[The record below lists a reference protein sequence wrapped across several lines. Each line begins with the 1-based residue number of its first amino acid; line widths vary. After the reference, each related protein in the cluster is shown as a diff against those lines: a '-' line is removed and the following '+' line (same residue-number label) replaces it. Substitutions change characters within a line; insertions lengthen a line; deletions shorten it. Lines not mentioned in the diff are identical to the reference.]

1 MPVRLPKKRRISLSR
16 DFRRV
21 REEGKSYRGRNLIL
35 AVLADEALP
44 DIKVG
49 FITTKRLG
57 CAVVRNRLRRRLRA
71 VMVEMGDRVQPGHYL
86 VMVARQPS
94 AEASYVAL
102 KREWVWLAC
111 RAGIFLADPQS
122 TT

>member
-1 MPVRLPKKRRISLSR
+1 MRLPKKRRISLAR
-16 DFRRV
+16 EFRRV
-21 REEGKSYRGRNLIL
+21 REEGTSYRGRNLIL

-49 FITTKRLG
+49 FITTRRLG
-57 CAVVRNRLRRRLRA
+57 NAVVRNRLRRRLRA
-71 VMVEMGDRVQPGHYL
+71 VIVELGGRIRPGHYL
-86 VMVARQPS
+86 VMVARQPA
-94 AEASYVAL
+94 AEASYAAL

-111 RAGIFLADPQS
+111 RAGIYLAEPQS